1 MTVARLSQTEII
13 VKQIK
18 GAGNTKAAISSMA
31 DLLLNVETARR
42 EEKERVVELRR
53 VIAGNGDPS
62 KSLLSRMEQ
71 TEKTQAIAVKT
82 LAHLNELIIGS
93 VENGTDED
101 NILWMVKNNK
111 RVVNKVA
118 NNLTRLVWLVAGGL
132 ISAMVAGVISLI
144 KYGIIPVIR

>member
-42 EEKERVVELRR
+42 EEYTRLKERVVELR
-53 VIAGNGDPS
+53 VAISGNGDPS

-71 TEKTQAIAVKT
+71 AEKTQAIAVKT

-93 VENGTDED
+93 VE
-101 NILWMVKNNK
+101 
-111 RVVNKVA
+111 KVA
-118 NNLTRLVWLVAGGL
+118 NNLTRFVWLVAGGL
-132 ISAMVAGVISLI
+132 ITAMVAGVISLI